1 MNNATMLYR
10 APGPECFE
18 GVACETT
25 IVDESDVDAHLAD
38 GWHRNWIEA
47 GEVVK
52 EAQAKLEANEKQQ
65 AEIEAQIATA
75 SQTDDAPKGKGRKAA
90 GG

>member
-25 IVDESDVDAHLAD
+25 IVDEGDVEAHLAD

-52 EAQAKLEANEKQQ
+52 EAQAKLAANEQAQ
-65 AEIEAQIATA
+65 AEIEAKLAAA
-75 SQTDDAPKGKGRKAA
+75 SQTDDAPKKGRKAA